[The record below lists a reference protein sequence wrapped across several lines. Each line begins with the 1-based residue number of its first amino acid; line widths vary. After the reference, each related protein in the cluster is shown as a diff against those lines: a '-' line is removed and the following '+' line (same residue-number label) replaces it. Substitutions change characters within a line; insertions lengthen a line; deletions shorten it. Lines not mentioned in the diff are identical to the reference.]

1 MTVTERI
8 RELLNKIRAFWKKP
22 KNRWLALALLLLFF
36 YLAGLMAQFLNN
48 RYRWTPGM
56 DLRLPSLNPLKAL
69 AMLFTPFG
77 VQAVAGLFCFLLVVA
92 LLVFMNR
99 EDRTGM
105 IYDKARNFWYSNKG
119 VYGTAGWMDDKDLK
133 ASFDVT
139 PEEKAGELD
148 EIIFGCKDGQV
159 VSRKPDSRLGPH
171 IAIMGSSGSMKSRTI
186 GRGML
191 ISCAKKGHSLV
202 VTDPKGELAADT
214 MEYLK
219 GYGYEVRVLNVVD
232 PNNSH
237 RYDGLEGARE
247 NPLFITNIVEAI
259 ISNTGGGVGD
269 PIYDAAEGNLLTA
282 LIFLQFERED
292 VEYPTL
298 KGAYQVLLDTGDA
311 EELDQYFSAL
321 LPPSRAL
328 AAYNLFKKASDNMKG
343 NICLGL
349 GTRLSVLQN
358 EEIADLMCGGDMDL
372 QLLGKKKMAYFLILS
387 DQDNTTR
394 FVAAT
399 FFSLLFL
406 RLVQYADME
415 CADRRLPV
423 PVTLLL
429 DEFCSIV
436 GSINGFPQKLSNIRS
451 RGLQV
456 VIIFQQLGQ
465 LMNRF
470 PDNLWSEILGN
481 VDTILCL
488 GCSSDPVTA
497 KFISDRSGEVTIYAD
512 TIMKS
517 RNIFTPS
524 MLQPNFRHSEGTG
537 RRKLLTPDEVMRL
550 DRQKLLVMVTG
561 QQMLELDK
569 FDYTRN
575 PESRKFRPT
584 PIRGLSIIPQP
595 PAAPIDEAMAALYM
609 AEEGPAVTSSGKYN
623 GEEAT
628 REDSRPSAPIPPVS
642 PLTKKP
648 PKAGRGRKRA
658 GKGVSQGVEDEMQLH
673 IDDYVRQQG
682 PEPKDSADVPA
693 PAGEDAAGGAG
704 KTNSVQRISKP
715 KI

>member
-1 MTVTERI
+1 MDRI
-8 RELLNKIRAFWKKP
+8 RELPAKIRDFWKKP
-22 KNRWLALALLLLFF
+22 KNRWLVAALALLFF
-36 YLAGLMAQFLNN
+36 YLAGLLAQFLNN
-48 RYRWTPGM
+48 RYQWAPGK
-56 DLRLPSLNPLKAL
+56 DLRLPSINPLKGL

-77 VQAVAGLFCFLLVVA
+77 AQAIAGLFSFTLIVA
-92 LLVFMNR
+92 LLVYMNR
-99 EDRTGM
+99 EDRAGM

-119 VYGTAGWMDDKDLK
+119 VYGTAGWMTGKELT
-133 ASFDVT
+133 ACFDVT
-139 PEEKAGELD
+139 PEDRAGELD
-148 EIIFGCKDGQV
+148 EIIYGCKDGMV
-159 VSRKPDSRLGPH
+159 ISRKPDSRLGPH
-171 IAIMGSSGSMKSRTI
+171 IAVMGSSGSMKSRTI
-186 GRGML
+186 SRGML

-219 GYGYEVRVLNVVD
+219 GYGYEVRVLNVVE
-232 PNNSH
+232 PYNSH
-237 RYDGLEGARE
+237 RYDGLEGGRE
-247 NPLFITNIVEAI
+247 YPLFVSNIVEAI
-259 ISNTGGGVGD
+259 ISNTGGGIGD
-269 PIYDAAEGNLLTA
+269 PIYDAAEGDLLTA

-292 VEYPTL
+292 IEYPTL
-298 KGAYQVLLDTGDA
+298 KGAYQVLLDTGEA
-311 EELDQYFSAL
+311 NELDAYFSACQ
-321 LPPSRAL
+321 PPSRAL
-328 AAYNLFKKASDNMKG
+328 AAYNLFRKASDNMRG

-349 GTRLSVLQN
+349 GTRLSVMQN
-358 EEIADLMCGGDMDL
+358 EEIADLMCGSDMDL
-372 QLLGKKKMAYFLILS
+372 QMLGQKKTAYFLILS

-415 CADRRLPV
+415 CPDRRLPV

-436 GSINGFPQKLSNIRS
+436 GSIQAFPQKLSNIRS

-524 MLQPNFRHSEGTG
+524 MLQPNFRHSEGAG

-550 DRQKLLVMVTG
+550 DRKKLLVMVTG
-561 QQMLELDK
+561 QQMLELEK

-575 PESRKFRPT
+575 PESQKFQPT
-584 PIRGLSIIPQP
+584 PVRGLSIVPQP
-595 PAAPIDEAMAALYM
+595 PGVPAGEAMEMLQMAGNAVPDKSGGKEIPVEAARPM
-609 AEEGPAVTSSGKYN
+609 DEPAP
-623 GEEAT
+623 A
-628 REDSRPSAPIPPVS
+628 VS
-642 PLTKKP
+642 PLSKP
-648 PKAGRGRKRA
+648 PKAGSRRRRA
-658 GKGVSQGVEDEMQLH
+658 GKEVMKDVEEPMQLR
-673 IDDYVRQQG
+673 IDDYVRQRE
-682 PEPKDSADVPA
+682 PEAHQADP
-693 PAGEDAAGGAG
+693 PAGTG
-704 KTNSVQRISKP
+704 TQNSVQSISKP
-715 KI
+715 DV